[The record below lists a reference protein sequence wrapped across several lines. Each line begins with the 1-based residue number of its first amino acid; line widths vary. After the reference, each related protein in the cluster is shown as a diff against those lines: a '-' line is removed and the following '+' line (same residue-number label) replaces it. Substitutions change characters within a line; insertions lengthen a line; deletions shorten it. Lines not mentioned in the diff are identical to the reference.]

1 MNTLKNQL
9 CVYSFYRFIKIQNKQ
24 KLKSLIYKFSI
35 NKKLKGT
42 VLIAN
47 EGLNASLSGREDD
60 LNSLVK
66 LIKNKINIR
75 KINLKI
81 NTVNTIPFNKFKV
94 KLKNEIVSLGMSNLK
109 IDKNNNRYIHPHNWD
124 KFINNKNIKLIDTRN
139 MYEIKIGRFKNSI
152 NPKTEKFREFPKHVN
167 KLKIKK
173 NDTLAIY
180 CTGGI
185 RCEKASTYLK
195 SKGYKNVY
203 QLDGGIINYL
213 DYKKNN
219 GHKMRWNGECFV
231 FDNRVSINKNLK
243 KGIYSQCYGCRHPIT
258 AKEIKSQH
266 YKKGVY
272 CPYCYN
278 VRTEKQINRSKSRQ
292 KQIDLENSRGLKYN
306 FKNLQLSE

>member
-1 MNTLKNQL
+1 M
-9 CVYSFYRFIKIQNKQ
+9 
-24 KLKSLIYKFSI
+24 
-35 NKKLKGT
+35 
-42 VLIAN
+42 LIAN

-152 NPKTEKFREFPKHVN
+152 NPKTEKFREFPKRVN

-231 FDNRVSINKNLK
+231 FDNRVAINKNLT
-243 KGIYSQCYGCRHPIT
+243 KGKYIQCFGCRRPIT
-258 AKEIKSQH
+258 KKDTKSDL
-266 YKKGVY
+266 YIKGVS
-272 CPYCYN
+272 CPYCFN
-278 VRTEKQINRSKSRQ
+278 ERSLNQKNNSLMRQ
-292 KQIDLENSRGLKYN
+292 QQFDSKKTNHHKI
-306 FKNLQLSE
+306 